1 MGDHRCCNYNSLV
14 HTYIWCVG
22 NMCHQEIFTQ
32 PIAFLGLG
40 CRTASNILYGIL
52 ATLIWAM
59 LVLSSILAYHST
71 RISTSEIL
79 SRSARICRSLS
90 ILLRRIGKFIATVNA
105 IWIVLSSIFQFSN
118 VFDRCWCNSSVIGL
132 HRKAYTIIDY
142 SHFDLTGTK
151 AAWISGM
158 ALAAVTA
165 FTFILSINSLAPSRQ

>member
-1 MGDHRCCNYNSLV
+1 MVRSEH
-14 HTYIWCVG
+14 I
-22 NMCHQEIFTQ
+22 CHQEIFTQ
-32 PIAFLGLG
+32 PNAFLGLG
-40 CRTASNILYGIL
+40 CRTASNILYGIF
-52 ATLIWAM
+52 ATLVWAM

-71 RISTSEIL
+71 RISTSESL
-79 SRSARICRSLS
+79 SRSARISRSLS
-90 ILLRRIGKFIATVNA
+90 ILLRRIGKFVATVNA

-158 ALAAVTA
+158 ALAAATA
-165 FTFILSINSLAPSRQ
+165 FTFIFSINSLASSRQ